1 MPTIQDRFQGDSV
14 QGPARGWNY
23 PDALFVGKVAAKYF
37 SILFKVAAKYFSIFF
52 KVAAKYFFLFKTKFA
67 FNGVGNHNFKPN
79 IPFLGKV
86 S

>member
-1 MPTIQDRFQGDSV
+1 MPTIQDRFQGESV

-23 PDALFVGKVAAKYF
+23 PDALFVGKVAAKD
-37 SILFKVAAKYFSIFF
+37 FSIFF
-52 KVAAKYFFLFKTKFA
+52 KVAAKYFLFKTKFA

-79 IPFLGKV
+79 APFLFKV